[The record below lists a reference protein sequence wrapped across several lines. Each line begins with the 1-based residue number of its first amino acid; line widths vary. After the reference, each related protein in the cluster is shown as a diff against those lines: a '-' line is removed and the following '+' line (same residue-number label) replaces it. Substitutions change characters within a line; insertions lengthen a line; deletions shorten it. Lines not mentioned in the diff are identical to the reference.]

1 MREFFIVVISV
12 VVTAL
17 NINSYGDL
25 SNEKMQE
32 VKIEASKQT
41 ENFIL
46 NLLD

>member
-1 MREFFIVVISV
+1 MRDFFIVVISV

-25 SNEKMQE
+25 SNEKIQE
-32 VKIEASKQT
+32 AKNEASKQT
-41 ENFIL
+41 EIFIL